1 MSIRTKILMPLL
13 AVVAVAA
20 LISGFICF
28 RGHTDHEEMAA
39 LAGKAIEAG
48 DMSRKAHDDFDRV
61 GDLVAEVSTMTH
73 FIAADAIEQK
83 FHASAAA
90 TEADLVNLKSAAL
103 SPEMTDL
110 VQKAID
116 SFSKWRNQAEVLVGL
131 RQAKEIVALEV
142 LKRDAD
148 KIKVLLNGALAL
160 AGQDAHKRIVEAGEA
175 AKIQTAIILGLAA
188 ALAGVG
194 IVSAFRLARNLAQ
207 PLKQLVASAEKL
219 AGGDVSITF
228 AASSRS
234 DEIGEISR
242 AVARFRDNVLA
253 AQTAEAA
260 AATQAQLADE
270 RAQSAHEDAIGRARA
285 VTNCVGTGLA
295 KLAAKDLTYRLVE
308 DLPEAYRKLQI
319 DFNAALE
326 QIEQAVQQVYSTTQ
340 MIHAGTRD
348 ISEAA
353 DDLSHR
359 TDQQAAS
366 LEETAASLDKITDTV
381 KKTTQGV
388 ARARDAV
395 MTAKTDAEKSA
406 DVVRHSNEAMS
417 KIEASSRQIGQIIGV
432 MDEIAFQTNLL
443 ALNAGVEAARAG
455 EAGRGF
461 AVVASEVRAL
471 ATRSTDS
478 AKEIKDL
485 ISISTK
491 QVEEGARL
499 VSETGKALQRIVA
512 QIVDINEVMVEIS
525 EGAKEQVIELDRVNS
540 AIDRMD
546 QVTQQNAV
554 MVKKS
559 TVASHDLGEKTN
571 ELYELIGQFKVA
583 EEVPARRRFAA

>member
-1 MSIRTKILMPLL
+1 MSIRTKILIPLL
-13 AVVAVAA
+13 AVVVVAA
-20 LISGFICF
+20 LISGFIGF
-28 RGHTDHEEMAA
+28 RGQADHEEMAA

-61 GDLVAEVSTMTH
+61 GNLVAEVSTMTH
-73 FIAADAIEQK
+73 FIAVDAIEQK
-83 FHASAAA
+83 FRAGAAA
-90 TEADLVNLKSAAL
+90 TETDLINLKAAAL

-110 VQKAID
+110 AQKTIE
-116 SFSKWRNQAEVLVGL
+116 SFSKWRGHAEVLVGL
-131 RQAKEIVALEV
+131 KQAKEIVALEV

-148 KIKVLLNGALAL
+148 KINGLLNAALAL
-160 AGQDAHKRIVEAGEA
+160 AGRDARNRIQEAGDA
-175 AKIQTAIILGLAA
+175 AKIQTAIILMLAA

-194 IVSAFRLARNLAQ
+194 IVCAFRLARNLAQ

-219 AGGDVSITF
+219 AGGDVSVTF

-308 DLPEAYRKLQI
+308 DLPGAYRKLQI

-340 MIHAGTRD
+340 TIHSGTRD
-348 ISEAA
+348 ISDAA

-455 EAGRGF
+455 DAGRGF

-478 AKEIKDL
+478 AKEIKGL

-499 VSETGKALQRIVA
+499 VSETGKALQRIVT

-540 AIDRMD
+540 AIGRMD

-571 ELYELIGQFKVA
+571 ELSELIGQFKVT
-583 EEVPARRRFAA
+583 EEVAARRRFAA